1 MNKNKISEILFA
13 QEELLTKLNGKN
25 STTEICQ
32 LKTEYPWFKIDYTD
46 QEIAFKIIDLD
57 IILPTRM
64 PEENFMDLLNLL
76 RTSYRIEGGN
86 WEKALVSFCQ
96 RRMPI

>member
-13 QEELLTKLNGKN
+13 QDELLTKLNGKN

-76 RTSYRIEGGN
+76 RTSYRIEGGD
-86 WEKALVSFCQ
+86 WEKAMVSV
-96 RRMPI
+96 